1 VSLTVTVNG
10 EPRDVAPGATVA
22 DVLDALGVDPERRG
36 IAVALDAEVVPRG
49 AWDATP
55 VGAGARVEVLT
66 AIQGG

>member
-49 AWDATP
+49 AWDATA
-55 VGAGARVEVLT
+55 VAEGARLEVLT